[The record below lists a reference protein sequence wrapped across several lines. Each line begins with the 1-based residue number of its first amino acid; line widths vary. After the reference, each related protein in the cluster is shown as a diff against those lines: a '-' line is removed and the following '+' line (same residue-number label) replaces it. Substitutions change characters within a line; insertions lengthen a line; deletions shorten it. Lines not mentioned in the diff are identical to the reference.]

1 MREALGFRG
10 SGFRV
15 VSFRLQGARNGSDY
29 SEVSGVGLREIREN

>member
-15 VSFRLQGARNGSDY
+15 VSFRLQGARNLGQAT
-29 SEVSGVGLREIREN
+29 VKCLV